1 MIIELNQNIMDSND
15 SRAEE
20 IRGILAKNRVVMIN
34 IISSPGSGKTSLL
47 EQTLEKLGAHFKL
60 GIIEGDVNTNRDARR
75 LERFGLPITA
85 VNTRGACHL
94 NSTII
99 LKALGKL
106 PLDNLDC
113 IIIENV
119 GNLVCPSEFDLGEHA
134 KIAVSSVPEGD
145 DKPQKYPMLFRQAKC
160 LVLNKIDLL
169 PYVPFDRQ
177 VFYRDIDN
185 LNPKLPVIETSCTT
199 GEGVDSWIEWIKGF
213 ITNQPRRLNQI
224 DEGFSNFRR
233 PERSR

>member
-1 MIIELNQNIMDSND
+1 MIIELNQNIMDSNN
-15 SRAEE
+15 SRADEVRKVLVE
-20 IRGILAKNRVVMIN
+20 HNLVMIN

-47 EQTLEKLGAHFKL
+47 EKTLGKLGKVFSL
-60 GIIEGDVNTNRDARR
+60 GIIEGDVNTTRDARR
-75 LERFGLPITA
+75 LESFGLPITA

-99 LKALGKL
+99 LKALDEL

-119 GNLVCPSEFDLGEHA
+119 GNLVCPAEFDLGEHA
-134 KIAVSSVPEGD
+134 KIAISSVPEGD
-145 DKPQKYPMLFRQAKC
+145 DKPQKYPMLFREAKC

-169 PYVPFDRQ
+169 PYVPFDRK
-177 VFYRDIDN
+177 VFYKDIKN

-199 GEGVDSWIEWIKGF
+199 GEGVDAWIKWIKEF
-213 ITNQPRRLNQI
+213 ITENRAQ
-224 DEGFSNFRR
+224 S
-233 PERSR
+233 

>member
-1 MIIELNQNIMDSND
+1 MIIEMNQNIMESNN

-20 IRGILAKNRVVMIN
+20 IRKILEKNRLAMIN
-34 IISSPGSGKTSLL
+34 FISSPGSGKTSLL
-47 EQTLEKLGAHFKL
+47 EKTLEKLTEDFRTGL
-60 GIIEGDVNTNRDARR
+60 IEGDVNTSRDARR

-94 NSTII
+94 NSAII
-99 LKALGKL
+99 LKALGEL
-106 PLDNLDC
+106 PLNELDC

-145 DKPQKYPMLFRQAKC
+145 DKPQKYPLLFREAKC
-160 LVLNKIDLL
+160 LILNKIDLL
-169 PYVPFDRQ
+169 PHVPFDRNI
-177 VFYRDIDN
+177 FYRDIEN

-199 GEGVDSWIEWIKGF
+199 GEGMDTWVEWLKAF
-213 ITNQPRRLNQI
+213 ITAVLK
-224 DEGFSNFRR
+224 
-233 PERSR
+233 

>member
-1 MIIELNQNIMDSND
+1 MIIELNQNIMDSNN
-15 SRAEE
+15 SRADEVRKVLVE
-20 IRGILAKNRVVMIN
+20 HNLVMIN

-47 EQTLEKLGAHFKL
+47 EKTLGKLGKVFSL
-60 GIIEGDVNTNRDARR
+60 GIIEGDVNTTRDARR
-75 LERFGLPITA
+75 LESFGLPITA

-99 LKALGKL
+99 LKALDEL

-119 GNLVCPSEFDLGEHA
+119 GNLVCPAEFDLGEHA
-134 KIAVSSVPEGD
+134 KIAISSVPEGD
-145 DKPQKYPMLFRQAKC
+145 DKPQKYPMLFREAKC

-169 PYVPFDRQ
+169 PYVPFDRK
-177 VFYRDIDN
+177 VFYKDIKN

-199 GEGVDSWIEWIKGF
+199 GEGVDAWIKWIKVF
-213 ITNQPRRLNQI
+213 ITENRAQ
-224 DEGFSNFRR
+224 S
-233 PERSR
+233 

>member
-1 MIIELNQNIMDSND
+1 MIIELNQNIMDSNN
-15 SRAEE
+15 SRADEVRKVLVE
-20 IRGILAKNRVVMIN
+20 HNLVMIN

-47 EQTLEKLGAHFKL
+47 EKTLGKLGKDFSL
-60 GIIEGDVNTNRDARR
+60 GIIEGDVNTTRDARR
-75 LERFGLPITA
+75 LESFGLPITA

-99 LKALGKL
+99 LKALDEL

-119 GNLVCPSEFDLGEHA
+119 GNLVCPAEFDLGEHA
-134 KIAVSSVPEGD
+134 KIAISSVPEGD
-145 DKPQKYPMLFRQAKC
+145 DKPQKYPMLFREAKC

-169 PYVPFDRQ
+169 PYVPFDRK
-177 VFYRDIDN
+177 VFYKDIKN

-199 GEGVDSWIEWIKGF
+199 GEGVDAWIKWIKVF
-213 ITNQPRRLNQI
+213 ITENRAQ
-224 DEGFSNFRR
+224 S
-233 PERSR
+233 